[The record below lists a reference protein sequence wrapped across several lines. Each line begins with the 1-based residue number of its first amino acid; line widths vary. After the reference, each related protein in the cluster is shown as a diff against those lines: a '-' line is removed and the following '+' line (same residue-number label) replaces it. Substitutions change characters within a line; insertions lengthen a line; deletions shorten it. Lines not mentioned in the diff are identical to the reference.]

1 VKTTL
6 EVEIVYFMVGF
17 ENCLGESVGEMVH
30 RSAADPSTVSQ
41 KEGYPIDKKIDWQ
54 PE

>member
-17 ENCLGESVGEMVH
+17 ENCLGESVGKMVH
-30 RSAADPSTVSQ
+30 RSEADPSTISQ
-41 KEGYPIDKKIDWQ
+41 KEGYPINKK
-54 PE
+54 